1 MKKTILITGG
11 TKGIGLAITDL
22 LKDEYEVITVARGES
37 ATESGDL
44 TDSVFRDYLVNKYT
58 PDIFINNAAGLFQD
72 PYKMLEMNGA
82 VPVELLLR
90 FYEKMSTGIIIN
102 VGSQSGERH
111 VRPKEQLNR
120 MLYALGK
127 RFLKD
132 VSLSL
137 NYSKS
142 KPIKVMCISPNAT
155 HTPLLKNITN
165 FTPSKNDYENFD
177 WNKSIAWTK
186 PEEVADIVKWLI
198 DLPPHICIPEIVLDN
213 HYSNVVYW

>member
-1 MKKTILITGG
+1 MKKTVLITGG

-37 ATESGDL
+37 AIEPGDL
-44 TDSVFRDYLVNKYT
+44 TDRVFRDYLVNKYT

-72 PYKMLEMNGA
+72 PYKMLEMNGS
-82 VPVELLLR
+82 VPIELLLR
-90 FYEKMSTGIIIN
+90 FYEKMSKGIIIN

-120 MLYALGK
+120 TLYALGK

-132 VSLSL
+132 ASLVL
-137 NYSKS
+137 NYSKN

-155 HTPLLKNITN
+155 HTSLLKNITN